1 LLDTVAAAG
10 AVEDTIVV
18 FTSDHGDMMESQGLS
33 YKLYPWEES
42 IRIPLLVRYPRKYG
56 RKGRRSSAPVNS
68 PDLMPTLLGM
78 SGIAVPSG
86 VQGTD
91 YSSLG
96 SKKTSAFLN
105 LPVPIG
111 EALRYGFAEY
121 RGVRTARH
129 TYVRSIDGPW
139 LLYDNERDPY
149 QMHNLCGQSGA
160 RDLLASLNRDLDSW
174 LETLNDQFLPARNY
188 LERDGLSHYL
198 ETKFPIGSVRSP
210 WGDWQSTLRR
220 PAGPASSVNTAVGE
234 LLEDSASNAILTR
247 ELPELARKAATSE
260 RLRTLSLWLI
270 QQLRMSP
277 ISDAT
282 LASIDKQLAD
292 LPPK

>member
-1 LLDTVAAAG
+1 
-10 AVEDTIVV
+10 
-18 FTSDHGDMMESQGLS
+18 
-33 YKLYPWEES
+33 
-42 IRIPLLVRYPRKYG
+42 
-56 RKGRRSSAPVNS
+56 
-68 PDLMPTLLGM
+68 
-78 SGIAVPSG
+78 
-86 VQGTD
+86 
-91 YSSLG
+91 
-96 SKKTSAFLN
+96 
-105 LPVPIG
+105 
-111 EALRYGFAEY
+111 
-121 RGVRTARH
+121 
-129 TYVRSIDGPW
+129 
-139 LLYDNERDPY
+139 LYDNERDPY

-160 RDLLASLNRDLDSW
+160 RDLQASLNRDLDSW
-174 LETLNDQFLPARNY
+174 LETLNDQFMPARNY

-220 PAGPASSVNTAVGE
+220 PAGPMSSVNTAVGE
-234 LLEDSASNAILTR
+234 LLQDAASNAILTR

-270 QQLRMSP
+270 QQMRMSP